1 MRGLPLCWIALAVI
15 ICLLAGY
22 LCFTYSRN
30 QKTLAQLNK
39 HLDYAKLGE
48 PHILTSD
55 DEDEKEL
62 WGFRG
67 ERLDRCST
75 DEKLDRFYPLI
86 KKRLRTVERK
96 IALYEQGRLTLIR
109 DLFMR
114 QSFGD
119 FRERL
124 AIAVQKKAPL
134 SQQFRYEQERYEL
147 YWWLDIIESIA
158 YVRLYP
164 HKR

>member
-1 MRGLPLCWIALAVI
+1 MLWTISAVALICALAT
-15 ICLLAGY
+15 Y
-22 LCFTYSRN
+22 LVFAYHRK
-30 QKTLAQLNK
+30 QKNLVELNK

-48 PHILTSD
+48 PHIPTAE

-75 DEKLDRFYPLI
+75 DEELDRFYPLI
-86 KKRLRTVERK
+86 KKRLRAVERK
-96 IALYEQGRLTLIR
+96 IALYEQGRLPLVR
-109 DLFMR
+109 DVFMR
-114 QSFGD
+114 QSLTD

-124 AIAVQKKAPL
+124 AIVAQRKAPL
-134 SQQFRYEQERYEL
+134 SEQFRYEQKRYEL
-147 YWWLDIIESIA
+147 YWWLDIIESIV

-164 HKR
+164 HRG